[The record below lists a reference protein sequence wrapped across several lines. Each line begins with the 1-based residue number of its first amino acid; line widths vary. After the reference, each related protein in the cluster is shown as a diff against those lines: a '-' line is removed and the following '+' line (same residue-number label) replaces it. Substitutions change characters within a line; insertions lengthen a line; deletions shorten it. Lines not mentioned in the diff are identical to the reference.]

1 MIELV
6 STVRRDAFERC
17 GEFGLTE
24 NLPRLEKF
32 LIVEQNA
39 AGFRVAAER
48 DRPREHLRSQVAH
61 RMSFGRQFDRRRD
74 QTRPRQASGDAV
86 LDTHLVAGRVEV
98 AHRRARPAAV
108 RAGEDGGGQR

>member
-1 MIELV
+1 MSDRGASEKVCRLSVIELV

-24 NLPRLEKF
+24 NFTRLEKF

-86 LDTHLVAGRVEV
+86 RLGQAFD
-98 AHRRARPAAV
+98 RAR
-108 RAGEDGGGQR
+108 GGSG